1 MNSVKLVF
9 ILFLS
14 SAFLLTSVDVNAQT
28 ISKKR
33 KKVLKKELK
42 ALKKDPA
49 KYDKM
54 LKKNAAEKKEMEV
67 ENTRL
72 KTAVSYLE
80 EQNNLLKMQI
90 DELDARYSALLEKQN
105 NTSLPDGIA
114 YQVQMGYYQY
124 LNLASFNEQMKTI
137 KAEEVDGA
145 KRYVVGHFLEL
156 EDAIQFRDDI
166 KKLGIEDAFVSQYI
180 NGERNMKFDAEK
192 AR

>member
-33 KKVLKKELK
+33 KKELKKELK

-54 LKKNAAEKKEMEV
+54 LKKNAAEKKEMED

>member
-33 KKVLKKELK
+33 KKELKKELK

-54 LKKNAAEKKEMEV
+54 LKKNAAEKKEMED

-90 DELDARYSALLEKQN
+90 DELDARYSALLEKQS

>member
-33 KKVLKKELK
+33 KKELKKELK
-42 ALKKDPA
+42 ELKKDPA

-54 LKKNAAEKKEMEV
+54 LKKNAAEKKEMED

-72 KTAVSYLE
+72 KTAVSDLE
-80 EQNNLLKMQI
+80 EQNNLLKLQI
-90 DELDARYSALLEKQN
+90 DELDARYSALLEKQS